1 MGLTSFH
8 INQVML
14 SAVTAVYSICLD
26 FFVPLVIDITNS
38 TASTFFDDHS
48 VYSTLLLRSAL
59 TSINTPTPEL
69 PA

>member
-14 SAVTAVYSICLD
+14 SAMTAVYSICLN
-26 FFVPLVIDITNS
+26 FFVPLVTDVTNS
-38 TASTFFDDHS
+38 TASTFFDDRS
-48 VYSTLLLRSAL
+48 VYPTLLLCSAL
-59 TSINTPTPEL
+59 TFINTPTPQL